1 MKVNVFVE
9 RERKNVEIELKD
21 KSTVKDLLKTLNINP
36 VTVIATK
43 DDEVVTEDYELN
55 DKDKIE
61 VHSVVSGG

>member
-1 MKVNVFVE
+1 MKINVFVE
-9 RERKNVEIELKD
+9 RERKNVEIEIKD
-21 KSTVKDLLKTLNINP
+21 KSTVKDLLNILKINP

-43 DDEVVTEDYELN
+43 DNEVITEDCKLS